1 MNIVFDLGGVVFD
14 WRPDKIIESV
24 FDDVEKQYLV
34 RDEIFRHPDWVEL
47 DRGTLSKEQAID
59 RGVMRTRLL
68 HSDIS
73 KLFNEIP
80 RSLKPI
86 AESIEFLHSIR
97 ETDNRFYVLSNMH
110 MESIKYLESQ
120 NSIWDMFDGM
130 VISCRV
136 QKVKPEQEIYEHLLT
151 EFNLV
156 AHETVFIDDMDVN
169 LQTASH
175 LGIKTIR
182 FSNPAQCRQELGELK
197 CI

>member
-24 FDDVEKQYLV
+24 FNDVEKQHLV

-47 DRGTLSKEQAID
+47 DRGTLSKEQAIE
-59 RGVMRTRLL
+59 REVTRTRLL

-86 AESIEFLHSIR
+86 ADSIEFLHSIR

-110 MESIKYLESQ
+110 IECHAK
-120 NSIWDMFDGM
+120 
-130 VISCRV
+130 
-136 QKVKPEQEIYEHLLT
+136 
-151 EFNLV
+151 
-156 AHETVFIDDMDVN
+156 
-169 LQTASH
+169 
-175 LGIKTIR
+175 
-182 FSNPAQCRQELGELK
+182 LK
-197 CI
+197 RSE